1 MQNLTISTKKPN
13 NHILHVMRTFYN
25 IKGTLAALGCVA
37 LLLTG
42 CDNRRLGSIEGN
54 ISGAEGQLL
63 VLEHLTD
70 GAPRLV
76 DTLRLSADGKFQF
89 KPEIEQGPDFFSL
102 RLGTQSISLVVDT
115 LLTPIQVSAD
125 AANLSSGYTV
135 QDAQNKELQEAVLLG
150 NRLRGQILGV
160 NKLFN
165 DGGISRDGARDSIL
179 TLVQNYKTKV
189 LETYIYRDPSSATSY
204 YLLFETV
211 QGLMVFEPSN
221 GQDIRAF
228 GAVATGWQFHYP
240 ASPRNRILEKMT
252 IQGQQRRR
260 AELAQAQRAER
271 ADSVLSNTPIET
283 RTYPELNLTDIDD
296 HAVSLTKVAEGST
309 VVLDFTAFYMD
320 YSPAHNMALSAL
332 FEKYGDKGLKIY
344 QVCLDFDEHFWKTSA
359 GNLPWNCVRDRNVL
373 FDQNGN
379 IQYAPSAQTYN
390 VSKLPTLFIINDKG
404 EIQTRIEGDDTKIEQ
419 EIKKIIK

>member
-1 MQNLTISTKKPN
+1 
-13 NHILHVMRTFYN
+13 MRTIYN
-25 IKGTLAALGCVA
+25 IKGALVALGCVA
-37 LLLTG
+37 LLFSA

-70 GAPRLV
+70 GAPRMV
-76 DTLRLSADGKFQF
+76 DTLRLSADGHFLF
-89 KPEIEQGPDFFSL
+89 NPEVEQGPDFFSL
-102 RLGTQSISLVVDT
+102 RLGNQSISLVVDT
-115 LLTPIQVSAD
+115 LLTPVKVSAD
-125 AANLSSGYTV
+125 ASSLTTKYIV
-135 QDAQNKELQEAVLLG
+135 QDSQNKELQEAVQQG

-165 DGGISRDGARDSIL
+165 DGGIDRESARDSIL

-189 LETYIYRDPSSATSY
+189 LENYIYRDPSSATSY

-211 QGLMVFEPSN
+211 QGFSVFEPNN
-221 GQDIRAF
+221 GQDNRAF

-252 IQGQQRRR
+252 IQGQQRKR
-260 AELAQAQRAER
+260 AELAQLQRAEQ
-271 ADSVLSNTPIET
+271 ADSVLSNTVIET
-283 RTYPELNLTDIDD
+283 RTFPELNLTDVDD
-296 HAVSLTKVAEGST
+296 HAVSLTKVAEGS
-309 VVLDFTAFYMD
+309 VVLLDFSAFYMD
-320 YSPAHNMALSAL
+320 FSPAHNMALGAL
-332 FEKYGDKGLKIY
+332 FEKYADKGLRIY

-359 GNLPWNCVRDRNVL
+359 GNLPWTCVRDRSVL

-379 IQYAPSAQTYN
+379 IQYSPAAQTYN
-390 VSKLPTLFIINDKG
+390 VGHLPTTFVLNDKG
-404 EIQTRIEGDDTKIEQ
+404 ELQTRIEGNDAAIEQ